1 LPAIPI
7 LFERAGPVSFT
18 WPLKN
23 AVAGNAAPGT
33 GSYVFSR
40 HAMRNRTLWI
50 VIGFII
56 IVLMLI
62 GGLLPLPGQ
71 KDNVTPLTEPAPSG
85 QSRR

>member
-1 LPAIPI
+1 
-7 LFERAGPVSFT
+7 
-18 WPLKN
+18 
-23 AVAGNAAPGT
+23 
-33 GSYVFSR
+33 
-40 HAMRNRTLWI
+40 MRNRTLWI
-50 VIGFII
+50 VVGFIV